1 MSSLI
6 KYMDLN
12 EFLKLRGGYSYV
24 LCIDDANKPQYCI
37 IYNIHSK
44 FQHKYLF
51 KIIYMY
57 IYWKYES

>member
-1 MSSLI
+1 
-6 KYMDLN
+6 MDLN

-24 LCIDDANKPQYCI
+24 LCIDDAHKPQYCI

-57 IYWKYES
+57 IY